1 MSRLNYWEHTK
12 FPFEIRPVHRFKF
25 DSIVYAVCMHSSSY
39 YSSVS
44 VHALHWITGLS
55 IISHFCQCNTVLHLQ
70 CINQSRV
77 AWQIIRF
84 SFRWKKMYGMSGIYA
99 KWEWDQDSG
108 RQKCPPLKFVKKWYS
123 ICHLQLSCPIWMWV
137 SFFNH
142 VNAYHHIWP
151 SHSHFLTSYYIFF
164 QKN

>member
-108 RQKCPPLKFVKKWYS
+108 RQKCPPLKLVKKWYS
-123 ICHLQLSCPIWMWV
+123 ICVTCCCPVPFECECPSLITWM
-137 SFFNH
+137 
-142 VNAYHHIWP
+142 HII
-151 SHSHFLTSYYIFF
+151 IFDLHIHIF
-164 QKN
+164 